1 MEELMDLGQQDSLLV
16 GEGDRTIVLSESS
29 YNLLC
34 SILSALDDQDR
45 WGISG
50 EDLPDAYWQDA
61 IQLVSI
67 ALWEMG

>member
-1 MEELMDLGQQDSLLV
+1 MEELVDLGQQESLPV
-16 GEGDRTIVLSESS
+16 GEGDRTIVLSEAS
-29 YNLLC
+29 YNLIC
-34 SILSALDDQDR
+34 SILNVLDEQDR